1 MPLACYRIP
10 QTLNRLIPV
19 TGDLRPVTSKGK
31 TAIPGRQ
38 TKVKHRHIRTTPSDK
53 RTASDPGDVQGV
65 KNIKKAM
72 LNLNQNMSG
81 LEQRAAIPFEE
92 FLGVLAANPPLV
104 IRNVFQVFHD
114 MMKAYVGE
122 GHDEYSDDPE
132 SIHYVHY
139 DCGKLFVEGTDHPF
153 FADRLFA
160 NRLISLVEAWKRGA
174 QQNKIYL
181 FKGPPGCGKS
191 TFLNNLLK
199 KFEEYAN
206 SEAGLRYEAVWRF
219 DRKILGGLSDLEN
232 HPLLEKLSHL
242 LDSAPPEPAELVTD
256 NGSQN
261 SLQGSEAYMA
271 ANYLAGDYVEVPCP
285 SHDNPILMIPKQHR
299 REFFDDLFKNDEF
312 KWKLSTEKEYDW
324 VFRDNSCTICSSLY
338 EALLDRLQSPQKV
351 FDMLYAR
358 PYRFNRRL
366 GEGISVFN
374 PGDKPLRQNIMSNAI
389 LQRRINS
396 MLKDSNQVK
405 YIFSEYAKTHN
416 GIYALMDVKSHNTDR
431 LIELHNIISEG
442 VHKVED
448 IEENVNSLLLAVMNP
463 EDEKNI
469 QGFQSFLDRVEYINI
484 PYVMDLSTEVE
495 IYRNIFGK
503 HIDQQ
508 FLPRVLHNFARVII
522 SSRLNIKSEA
532 MLEWIGDPNKYRLY
546 CDENLQLLKMEIY
559 TGYIPAWLKEEDR
572 KQLTARRRRNIIG
585 ESETEGEHGISGRD
599 SISIFNQ
606 FYSAYAKEDK
616 LINMSDLCKFF
627 TKIHK
632 DVKDLIPAGF
642 LDSLLRMYDYTILQ
656 EVKESLYYYNEQQIS
671 RDLQNYLFAINFEIG
686 SVETC
691 NYTGEKLDIDEE
703 FFEGIERRLLG
714 ANTENT
720 QRLEFRKAAQKEYTS
735 ATLTQEI
742 MVEGRPITETKIYES
757 MHDRY
762 VYNLKEKVLDPF
774 LENENFRRA
783 IKDYK
788 EEDFKTYD
796 KRIRD
801 DVSYLINNL
810 CEKYRYLEQG
820 AKEVCMYVI
829 DNDLAKKF
837 ANP

>member
-1 MPLACYRIP
+1 MTRK
-10 QTLNRLIPV
+10 Q
-19 TGDLRPVTSKGK
+19 K
-31 TAIPGRQ
+31 TATTDPKKKMKR
-38 TKVKHRHIRTTPSDK
+38 IRNLITPAK
-53 RTASDPGDVQGV
+53 
-65 KNIKKAM
+65 KKAAAVQPDDPAGKSIQKAIS
-72 LNLNQNMSG
+72 NLNQSIG
-81 LEQRAAIPFEE
+81 EFERRTAIPFEG
-92 FLGVLAANPPLV
+92 FLNELVAGPQAV
-104 IRNVFQVFHD
+104 IRNAFQVFHD

-122 GHDEYSDDPE
+122 GVEEYPDDPE
-132 SIHYVHY
+132 SIHYVLY
-139 DCGKLFVEGTDHPF
+139 DCSKLFVEGSDYPF

-160 NRLISLVEAWKRGA
+160 NRLISLVEALKRGA

-191 TFLNNLLK
+191 TFLNNLLM

-206 SEAGLRYEAVWRF
+206 TDAGLRYETVWRF
-219 DRKILGGLSDLEN
+219 DRKILQDFRDYETN
-232 HPLLEKLSHL
+232 PVLEKLSHL
-242 LDSAPPEPAELVTD
+242 LQTTYEDQVESL
-256 NGSQN
+256 NGSEPGD
-261 SLQGSEAYMA
+261 SLQGSEAHMA
-271 ANYLAGDYVEVPCP
+271 AHYSAKLADEFIEVPCP
-285 SHDNPILMIPKQHR
+285 SHDNPILMIPKHYR
-299 REFFDDLFKNDEF
+299 REFFDDLFKNNEF

-324 VFRDNSCTICSSLY
+324 VFRETPCTICSSLY

-366 GEGISVFN
+366 GDGISVFN
-374 PGDKPLRQNIMSNAI
+374 PGDKPMRHSVMSNPI
-389 LQRRINS
+389 LQKRINS
-396 MLKDSNQVK
+396 LLRDSNRVR
-405 YIFSEYAKTHN
+405 YIFSQYAKTNN
-416 GIYALMDVKSHNTDR
+416 GIYALMDVKSHNTER

-448 IEENVNSLLLAVMNP
+448 IEESVNSLLLAVMNP

-469 QGFQSFLDRVEYINI
+469 QGFQSFLDRVEYITI
-484 PYVMDLSTEVE
+484 PYVMDLATEVE

-503 HIDQQ
+503 HIDER

-522 SSRLNIKSEA
+522 SSRLNKKSEA
-532 MLEWIGDPNKYRLY
+532 MLEWIGDPNRYRLY

-572 KQLTARRRRNIIG
+572 KNLTAKRRRGIIR

-599 SISIFNQ
+599 SIKIFNK

-627 TKIHK
+627 TKINK
-632 DVKDLIPAGF
+632 GAKDLIPSGF

-656 EVKESLYYYNEQQIS
+656 EVKESLYYYNEEQIS
-671 RDLQNYLFAINFEIG
+671 REIQNYLFAINFGVG

-691 NYTGEKLDIDEE
+691 NYTGEKLTITDEFLE
-703 FFEGIERRLLG
+703 SIERRLLG
-714 ANTENT
+714 TKATSD
-720 QRLEFRKAAQKEYTS
+720 QRTTFRKASQREYTTR
-735 ATLTQEI
+735 TLTQEI
-742 MVEGRPITETKIYES
+742 MVEELTLTETKIFQS

-783 IKDYK
+783 IKDYNG
-788 EEDFKTYD
+788 EEFKTYD

-810 CEKYRYLEQG
+810 CEKYRYADQG

-837 ANP
+837 AAP

>member
-1 MPLACYRIP
+1 MTGHKKAAPRGQNKTMKRIKNLITPSKRGAMSPRDNDQNLASI
-10 QTLNRLIPV
+10 
-19 TGDLRPVTSKGK
+19 K
-31 TAIPGRQ
+31 TAMQ
-38 TKVKHRHIRTTPSDK
+38 
-53 RTASDPGDVQGV
+53 
-65 KNIKKAM
+65 
-72 LNLNQNMSG
+72 NLNQHMSG
-81 LEQRAAIPFEE
+81 MEQRGAIAFEE
-92 FLGVLAANPPLV
+92 FLNVLVADPVVV

-122 GHDEYSDDPE
+122 GLDEYSDDPE

-139 DCGKLFVEGTDHPF
+139 DCSELFVEGSDHPF

-160 NRLISLVEAWKRGA
+160 NRLISLVEALKRGA

-191 TFLNNLLK
+191 TFLNNLLM

-206 SEAGLRYEAVWRF
+206 TDAGLRYEAVWRF
-219 DRKILGGLSDLEN
+219 DRKILGGLRDFETHPVLER
-232 HPLLEKLSHL
+232 LSQL
-242 LDSAPPEPAELVTD
+242 LDNTLTDPPNPDAVA
-256 NGSQN
+256 GSDN
-261 SLQGSEAYMA
+261 SLQGAEAYMA
-271 ANYLAGDYVEVPCP
+271 ANYLADDFIEVPCP
-285 SHDNPILMIPKQHR
+285 SHDNPMLMIPKQHR

-324 VFRDNSCTICSSLY
+324 VFRDNPCTICSSLY
-338 EALLDRLQSPQKV
+338 EALLYRLQSPQKV
-351 FDMLYAR
+351 FNMLYAR

-396 MLKDSNQVK
+396 LLSDSNQVK
-405 YIFSEYAKTHN
+405 YIFSQYAKTNN
-416 GIYALMDVKSHNTDR
+416 GIYALMDVKSHNTER

-442 VHKVED
+442 IHKVED

-484 PYVMDLSTEVE
+484 PYVMDLATEVE

-503 HIDQQ
+503 HIDER
-508 FLPRVLHNFARVII
+508 FLPRTLHNFARVII
-522 SSRLNIKSEA
+522 ASRLNTKSEA

-559 TGYIPAWLKEEDR
+559 TGYIPAWLRDEDR
-572 KQLTARRRRNIIG
+572 KRLTAKRRRNIIA

-599 SISIFNQ
+599 SIKIFNQ
-606 FYSAYAKEDK
+606 FFSAYAKEDK

-656 EVKESLYYYNEQQIS
+656 EVKESLYYYNEEQIS
-671 RDLQNYLFAINFEIG
+671 RDIQNYLFAINFELG
-686 SVETC
+686 SVVTC
-691 NYTGEKLDIDEE
+691 TYTGQKLEINDE
-703 FFEGIERRLLG
+703 FLMGIEQRLLG
-714 ANTENT
+714 VKTDSS
-720 QRLEFRKAAQKEYTS
+720 QRTAFRKASQKEYTTR
-735 ATLTQEI
+735 TLTQEI
-742 MVEGRPITETKIYES
+742 MVEGLPITASKIYQS
-757 MHDRY
+757 MLDRY

-783 IKDYK
+783 IKDYN

-801 DVSYLINNL
+801 DVSFLINNL
-810 CEKYRYLEQG
+810 CEKYHYIEQG

>member
-1 MPLACYRIP
+1 MTKNKKISTKSQKKKMKRIKE
-10 QTLNRLIPV
+10 LI
-19 TGDLRPVTSKGK
+19 
-31 TAIPGRQ
+31 
-38 TKVKHRHIRTTPSDK
+38 TPSKKKVPAVPEDGGGGE
-53 RTASDPGDVQGV
+53 S
-65 KNIKKAM
+65 IEKAM
-72 LNLNQNMSG
+72 QNLNQNMSG
-81 LEQRAAIPFEE
+81 LEQRSAIPFEE
-92 FLGVLAANPPLV
+92 FLGELAANPPLV
-104 IRNVFQVFHD
+104 IRNIFQTFYD

-122 GHDEYSDDPE
+122 GLDEYSDDPE
-132 SIHYVHY
+132 SIHYVNY
-139 DCGKLFVEGTDHPF
+139 DCTKLFVEGTDHPF

-191 TFLNNLLK
+191 TFLNNLLM

-206 SEAGLRYEAVWRF
+206 TDAGLRYETVWRF
-219 DRKILGGLSDLEN
+219 DRRILGGLRDFEN
-232 HPLLEKLSHL
+232 HPVLEKLSHL
-242 LDSAPPEPAELVTD
+242 LDTEFPVHTELAPE
-256 NGSQN
+256 NGPNN
-261 SLQGSEAYMA
+261 SLQGSEAYIA
-271 ANYLAGDYVEVPCP
+271 ANYLAGDFIEVPCP

-299 REFFDDLFKNDEF
+299 REFLDDLFKNDEF

-324 VFRDNSCTICSSLY
+324 VFRDNPCTICSSLN

-374 PGDKPLRQNIMSNAI
+374 PGDKPLRQNILSNAI

-396 MLKDSNQVK
+396 LLRDSNQVK
-405 YIFSEYAKTHN
+405 YIFSRYAKTNN
-416 GIYALMDVKSHNTDR
+416 GIYALMDVKSHNTER

-484 PYVMDLSTEVE
+484 PYVMDLATEVE

-503 HIDQQ
+503 HIDDR

-522 SSRLNIKSEA
+522 SSRLNPKSDA

-546 CDENLQLLKMEIY
+546 CDENMQLLKMEIY
-559 TGYIPAWLKEEDR
+559 TGYIPDWLKEEDR
-572 KQLTARRRRNIIG
+572 KRLTAKRRRKIIA
-585 ESETEGEHGISGRD
+585 ESEIEGEHGISGRD
-599 SISIFNQ
+599 SIKIFNQ

-656 EVKESLYYYNEQQIS
+656 EVKESLYYYNEEQIS
-671 RDLQNYLFAINFEIG
+671 REIQNYLFAINFEIG
-686 SVETC
+686 AVETC
-691 NYTGEKLDIDEE
+691 TYTGEKLEIDE
-703 FFEGIERRLLG
+703 GYLAGVERRLLG
-714 ANTENT
+714 DKADSS
-720 QRLEFRKAAQKEYTS
+720 QRIAFREASQKEYTTK
-735 ATLTQEI
+735 TLTQEI
-742 MVEGRPITETKIYES
+742 MVEGLGITETKIFES
-757 MHDRY
+757 MHERY

-783 IKDYK
+783 IKDYN

-810 CEKYRYLEQG
+810 CEKYRYIEQG

-837 ANP
+837 AN